1 MRCLL
6 KVCLKYHLLFEVFL
20 SILSVTSALIF
31 DQKNKTIVNIAFKN
45 NAVCK
50 GCRFVQIFLKSEDN
64 RLFCFFFRR
73 IIKGEISNRF
83 ETKTASRAVAI

>member
-31 DQKNKTIVNIAFKN
+31 DQKKNGAARLDPWEIFVLLALKIPFHFTSLRKLPSILYVN
-45 NAVCK
+45 C
-50 GCRFVQIFLKSEDN
+50 L
-64 RLFCFFFRR
+64 
-73 IIKGEISNRF
+73 
-83 ETKTASRAVAI
+83 

>member
-50 GCRFVQIFLKSEDN
+50 GCRFVQIFLKNDDN
-64 RLFCFFFRR
+64 RLFFFHTND
-73 IIKGEISNRF
+73 KE
-83 ETKTASRAVAI
+83 